1 MRRHARDEHKAE
13 YDANDFGLFL
23 HRSPLIWCTN
33 RNRSWGPV
41 LHNASSTTTELQQQF
56 SGEDQGLPIAD
67 TEVES
72 KDRVDP
78 ASPLLCGRS
87 SSSLHS
93 SQTPASTSQTSLK
106 SYNKRS
112 PVTRDLASSP
122 LRLMSNIDTQV
133 LDRHQSSPIISMNVR
148 MIASSWRQSA
158 AEWCKDQHQIQLVR
172 QLLSKGMFCGSR
184 ICADFA
190 RALGSSREVIAQAA
204 KDGMPMQ
211 NVDAAREWLQTDH
224 HLVKENLRL
233 QRQDGSVIQQV
244 TTPPMSPSSN
254 LKMPID
260 DWTGD
265 DVFEAP
271 VDQSRDICSTQHPI
285 DTLDGTVPVYV
296 SSDCS
301 SADDEACS
309 HKDDDACYICV
320 ECKRM
325 LHLSAFSPCQILLNL
340 DQRKCQVCVAEDLS
354 NQSDSMHENCTKSAS
369 DGEAAA
375 AMNYQRDTRT
385 ADKQAAELHVDGDEQ
400 NQVPRECAEPASS
413 AMLADEPD
421 ATHDQC
427 ADGAGFPPSHV
438 FSAFQFVDAKNRSGC
453 WHQACIVRCNIS
465 CIRVHFIGCSRD
477 NDETIDRKSVV

>member
-1 MRRHARDEHKAE
+1 
-13 YDANDFGLFL
+13 
-23 HRSPLIWCTN
+23 
-33 RNRSWGPV
+33 
-41 LHNASSTTTELQQQF
+41 
-56 SGEDQGLPIAD
+56 
-67 TEVES
+67 
-72 KDRVDP
+72 
-78 ASPLLCGRS
+78 
-87 SSSLHS
+87 
-93 SQTPASTSQTSLK
+93 
-106 SYNKRS
+106 
-112 PVTRDLASSP
+112 
-122 LRLMSNIDTQV
+122 
-133 LDRHQSSPIISMNVR
+133 
-148 MIASSWRQSA
+148 
-158 AEWCKDQHQIQLVR
+158 
-172 QLLSKGMFCGSR
+172 
-184 ICADFA
+184 
-190 RALGSSREVIAQAA
+190 
-204 KDGMPMQ
+204 
-211 NVDAAREWLQTDH
+211 
-224 HLVKENLRL
+224 
-233 QRQDGSVIQQV
+233 
-244 TTPPMSPSSN
+244 MSPSSN

-477 NDETIDRKSVV
+477 NDETIVRSRFPSRVRPLSQDTPIGSGSTETLEALRSMYLLLPLPAPLVESSQDPLDSSELRPFMRCDVRERDGDWYDAVVVRGSTKNDSSVKIHFVGWSKNTAIIIKRRDYAARIRPYSGRLFVHHPYVALQSHVSLFHRHM